1 MKQNLSPSP
10 IGREARARVDEMS
23 ALIQAAR
30 QPDFPEVD
38 ALFAKALDK
47 LAQSHAR
54 ISVVGQVKAGKSS
67 LINVLTGQPDLLP
80 TEVNPWTAVITN
92 LQFGHPDKPHSGGAF
107 QLFSEEEWQR
117 MIEGDSKTRAMAEAL
132 LPGFDSET
140 LKRQVQEMQ
149 DSAKQRLG
157 ALYRHLLGKKHSFS
171 TITPEIL
178 ERYVSAGH
186 QASDSGEVE
195 NAGRFSGITKSA
207 EVYLEA
213 APFALPVTLSDTP
226 GINDPFLV
234 RDEITTSSFRE
245 TDIYVVAL
253 SIHQALSAA
262 DMALLRMLSRHSGK
276 HIIVFVNRIDEAD
289 SPAED
294 VPAVMA
300 ALQARLGA
308 ELQVDNITLI
318 EGSAHWGA
326 LALFGSD
333 EEVTAALNAPGGAG
347 YCPKSGPARERLYH
361 GAGFPALAEAL
372 SAAIESGPVSRDLAE
387 IATEA
392 RAAFQ
397 MQENV
402 LQERLAHED
411 VVLME
416 VGDIPAI
423 LEAEKN
429 RLITRI
435 NQLADLADDLESGED
450 KARAKLLE
458 NADVVSR
465 SIANTVDATL
475 GKFIDQ
481 QISRMKAG
489 FGGSES
495 VNSWSLDT
503 ADLHEK
509 IETQVVQSFA
519 RGRQELDTLFADYAQ
534 NTSARMAAILGEINT
549 EGLLENL
556 PHEAFLPGY
565 KPGNTAVNFELAKDN
580 GWKFWKKSEMT
591 QDEALTRLQQV
602 IRQESLPAIT
612 ACCDAARLAIAERTG
627 EAQSRMARI
636 KQAARELVV
645 DEVTTMKAEIETLDQ
660 GVSADVVTK
669 LNHNRKARAEELR
682 ARLAALGTARTALQA
697 LFPDSPNSH
706 STPAS
711 GGEA

>member
-1 MKQNLSPSP
+1 
-10 IGREARARVDEMS
+10 MS
-23 ALIQAAR
+23 ALISGAR

-38 ALFAKALDK
+38 ALFAKALAK
-47 LAQSHAR
+47 LAQCHAR

-67 LINVLTGQPDLLP
+67 LINVLIGQPDLLP

-117 MIEGDSKTRAMAEAL
+117 MIEGDSKTRALAEAL

-149 DSAKQRLG
+149 DTAKQRLG

-186 QASDSGEVE
+186 QAADAAEVE

-234 RDEITTSSFRE
+234 RDEITTSSFRD

-262 DMALLRMLSRHSGK
+262 DMALLRMLTRHSGK

-289 SPAED
+289 TPAED

-300 ALQARLGA
+300 ALQARLDA
-308 ELQVDNITLI
+308 ELRVENITLI
-318 EGSAHWGA
+318 EGSAHWGG

-333 EEVTAALNAPGGAG
+333 EEVTAALNAPGCAG
-347 YCPKSGPARERLYH
+347 YCPKSGPARERLYQ

-372 SAAIESGPVSRDLAE
+372 SAAIDSGPVTRDLAE
-387 IATEA
+387 IASEV
-392 RAAFQ
+392 RAAFE
-397 MQENV
+397 MQENAM
-402 LQERLAHED
+402 QDRLAHED

-435 NQLADLADDLESGED
+435 NQLADLADDLDAGED

-465 SIANTVDATL
+465 SIANTVEATL
-475 GKFIDQ
+475 GKFIDA

-489 FGGSES
+489 FDGSES
-495 VNSWSLDT
+495 VKAWSLDT
-503 ADLHEK
+503 ASLHEK

-519 RGRQELDTLFADYAQ
+519 KGRQELDTLFADYAQ
-534 NTSARMAAILGEINT
+534 NTCARMAAILGEINT
-549 EGLLENL
+549 DGLLENL

-565 KPGNTAVNFELAKDN
+565 KPGNTAVNFVLEKDN

-591 QDEALTRLQQV
+591 QDEALARLQQV

-612 ACCDAARLAIAERTG
+612 ACCDAARQAIAERTG
-627 EAQSRMARI
+627 EAQSRIARI
-636 KQAARELVV
+636 KQAARALVV

-669 LNHNRKARAEELR
+669 LNRNRKVRAEDLR
-682 ARLAALGTARTALQA
+682 ARLAALGTARAALRM
-697 LFPDSPNSH
+697 LFPETLGTQSAPV
-706 STPAS
+706 S
-711 GGEA
+711 GGDA